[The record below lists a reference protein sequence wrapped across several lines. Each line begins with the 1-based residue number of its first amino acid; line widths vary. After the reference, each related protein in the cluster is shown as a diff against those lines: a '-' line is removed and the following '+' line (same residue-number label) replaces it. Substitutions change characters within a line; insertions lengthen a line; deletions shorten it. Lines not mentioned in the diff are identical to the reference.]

1 MDNWITSQGL
11 DVDMS
16 IFGSKNEYPIQ
27 VSWAGITGD
36 FLSYQKEDNLLSFST
51 PIVDNIFD
59 LLDKGAEEARI
70 KIKNNIHIIR
80 WESYNYSIV
89 VSGSSIIISV
99 GDCK

>member
-11 DVDMS
+11 DIDTS
-16 IFGSKNEYPIQ
+16 IFAPKSEYPIQ
-27 VSWAGITGD
+27 VSWAGIVGD

-51 PIVDNIFD
+51 PILDNIFE

-70 KIKNNIHIIR
+70 KIKNNIHTVK